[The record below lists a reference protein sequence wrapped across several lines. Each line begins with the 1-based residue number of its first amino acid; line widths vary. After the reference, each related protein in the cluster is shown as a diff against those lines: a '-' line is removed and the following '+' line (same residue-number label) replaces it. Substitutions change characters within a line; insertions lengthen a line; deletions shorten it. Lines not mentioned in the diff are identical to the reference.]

1 MCVLDNFSKPK
12 EEKVDWVKKMNDI
25 IEEKKKNGLVGIH
38 ISVMSTNKKGDI
50 KLTTMTKTFKKE
62 NNETKN

>member
-50 KLTTMTKTFKKE
+50 KLTTMTKTFKKR
-62 NNETKN
+62 KQ